1 MQCKWQPYKRTGT
14 AVVLSD
20 RIDVKT
26 KYIARHK
33 NGSFNDKR
41 VSFLRRYNNCKHI
54 CIQQQSPR
62 IHAAKTD
69 RIKGRNRKFDNNS

>member
-1 MQCKWQPYKRTGT
+1 MQCKPQPYKRAET
-14 AVVLSD
+14 AIVVSD
-20 RIDVKT
+20 RIDFKA

-54 CIQQQSPR
+54 CIQQQSSR
-62 IHAAKTD
+62 IHAEKTD
-69 RIKGRNRKFDNNS
+69 GIKGRNRKFNNNS